1 MKINDRKPILFE
13 KSDHNIW
20 TDPYIQQQMLKKHL
34 DLHSDEA
41 SRRQEYIVKIV
52 NFILNTRNRK
62 AVHLIWGV
70 DRDCTRRSLQMKC
83 TP

>member
-34 DLHSDEA
+34 IFTPTKQAEG
-41 SRRQEYIVKIV
+41 K
-52 NFILNTRNRK
+52 NT
-62 AVHLIWGV
+62 
-70 DRDCTRRSLQMKC
+70 S
-83 TP
+83 

>member
-1 MKINDRKPILFE
+1 MKEQLATYLKEKVFGKILKTDKMKINDRKPILFE

-41 SRRQEYIVKIV
+41 SRRQEYTIYSQCIQQCR
-52 NFILNTRNRK
+52 T
-62 AVHLIWGV
+62 
-70 DRDCTRRSLQMKC
+70 
-83 TP
+83 